1 MSTAASRATLNALTV
16 DVEDWYHDESRAAG
30 EATPEE
36 VARAVPR
43 VQRNLETLLEILA
56 EHGARATLFVLADV
70 ARNAPSL
77 VRGNKSRHARQFM
90 VPVAL
95 AVTATPR
102 RVIGRQ
108 RVAARPGSGDGLVAR
123 RPEVLR
129 PFKKSISYY
138 PFSFLGA

>member
-1 MSTAASRATLNALTV
+1 MRLRTSAS
-16 DVEDWYHDESRAAG
+16 
-30 EATPEE
+30 
-36 VARAVPR
+36 
-43 VQRNLETLLEILA
+43 I
-56 EHGARATLFVLADV
+56 
-70 ARNAPSL
+70 NAPSL